1 MIFWISGTGM
11 VQPIPKFWGQEW
23 ENTFTTFGDENG
35 IENYIPNFGNGNH
48 DVAKDI
54 MRIKTEL
61 CVMCKSENV
70 SGFR

>member
-48 DVAKDI
+48 ETFSKRHLPIPGIFGDV
-54 MRIKTEL
+54 EG
-61 CVMCKSENV
+61 EW
-70 SGFR
+70 